1 MTFEQNLNKLEE
13 IVEKLNQNEVGIE
26 ESIKL
31 FEKGVLVSEQALSAL
46 NEGQG
51 KITILKQRMDELLD
65 ESK

>member
-46 NEGQG
+46 YEGQG

>member
-13 IVEKLNQNEVGIE
+13 IAEKLNQNEVGIE

-31 FEKGVLVSEQALSAL
+31 FEKGVLISEQALGAL
-46 NEGQG
+46 NESQG

>member
-1 MTFEQNLNKLEE
+1 M
-13 IVEKLNQNEVGIE
+13 EKLNQNEVGIE

>member
-1 MTFEQNLNKLEE
+1 MTFGQNLNKLEE

>member
-31 FEKGVLVSEQALSAL
+31 CEKGVLVSEQALSAL

>member
-51 KITILKQRMDELLD
+51 EITILKQRMDELLD

>member
-13 IVEKLNQNEVGIE
+13 IAEKLNQNEVGIE

-31 FEKGVLVSEQALSAL
+31 FEKGVLISEQALGAL
-46 NEGQG
+46 NESRG

>member
-51 KITILKQRMDELLD
+51 KITILKQRMDEHLD

>member
-46 NEGQG
+46 NEGRG